1 MRFSRN
7 SNVSQMLCT
16 PETRGWRSDTFTT
29 KGRHRI
35 SQPKN
40 RHDHMAVCRLV
51 PHEPLYQDPPCD
63 GPEIPAD
70 SQNMSPDTHSESL
83 LVASSASTETPSGKN
98 TGTENFP
105 VGSWLLSAPL
115 RPYIA
120 TFYALARATDDI
132 ADNPDLSPEEKLARL
147 DGFDA
152 ALTGKLSDDSRYE
165 KSARLLES
173 LTEIG
178 VTTNHSRDL
187 ISAFKQDAVKLR
199 YRDWDDLMDYCNRS
213 AAPVGRFL
221 LDLHGESRDGYAASD
236 ALCNALQVINHLQ
249 DCKDDYLALD
259 RVYIPENWLAES
271 DLIVAALGDTHASR
285 ELRAVLDRCLDG
297 VEELLVTARTL
308 PGRLKSRRLAMESAV
323 IYRIAVRLTRLLR
336 RNDPVAGRV
345 ALSPFSFFL
354 CGAKGVGSV
363 LFSR

>member
-1 MRFSRN
+1 
-7 SNVSQMLCT
+7 
-16 PETRGWRSDTFTT
+16 
-29 KGRHRI
+29 
-35 SQPKN
+35 
-40 RHDHMAVCRLV
+40 MA
-51 PHEPLYQDPPCD
+51 
-63 GPEIPAD
+63 
-70 SQNMSPDTHSESL
+70 T
-83 LVASSASTETPSGKN
+83 SASIETPSGK
-98 TGTENFP
+98 TTATENFP
-105 VGSWLLSAPL
+105 VGSWLLPAPL

-132 ADNPDLSPEEKLARL
+132 ADNPDLSPEEKLVRL

-152 ALTGKLSDDSRYE
+152 ALTGKSGDDSNYE
-165 KSARLLES
+165 KSTRLKQS
-173 LTEIG
+173 LAEIG
-178 VTTNHSRDL
+178 VTTDHSRNL

-221 LDLHGESRDGYAASD
+221 LDLHGESSDGYKASD

-249 DCKDDYLALD
+249 DCKDDYLTLN
-259 RVYIPENWLAES
+259 RVYIPGNWLAES
-271 DLIVAALGDTHASR
+271 GTTVAALGDTHASR
-285 ELRAVLDRCLDG
+285 ELRTVLDHCLDG

-354 CGAKGVGSV
+354 CGVEGVSSV
-363 LFSR
+363 FFNR

>member
-1 MRFSRN
+1 
-7 SNVSQMLCT
+7 
-16 PETRGWRSDTFTT
+16 
-29 KGRHRI
+29 
-35 SQPKN
+35 
-40 RHDHMAVCRLV
+40 MA
-51 PHEPLYQDPPCD
+51 
-63 GPEIPAD
+63 
-70 SQNMSPDTHSESL
+70 T
-83 LVASSASTETPSGKN
+83 SASIETPSGK
-98 TGTENFP
+98 TTATENFP
-105 VGSWLLSAPL
+105 VGSWLLPASL

-132 ADNPDLSPEEKLARL
+132 ADNPDLSPEEKLVRL

-152 ALTGKLSDDSRYE
+152 ALTGKSGDDSNYE
-165 KSARLLES
+165 KSTRLKQS
-173 LTEIG
+173 LAEID
-178 VTTNHSRDL
+178 VTTDHSRNL

-221 LDLHGESRDGYAASD
+221 LDLHGESSDGYKASD

-249 DCKDDYLALD
+249 DCKDDYLTLD
-259 RVYIPENWLAES
+259 RVYIPGNWLAES
-271 DLIVAALGDTHASR
+271 GATVATLGDTHASR
-285 ELRAVLDRCLDG
+285 ELRTVLDHCLDG

-354 CGAKGVGSV
+354 CGVEGVSSV
-363 LFSR
+363 FFNR

>member
-1 MRFSRN
+1 
-7 SNVSQMLCT
+7 
-16 PETRGWRSDTFTT
+16 
-29 KGRHRI
+29 
-35 SQPKN
+35 
-40 RHDHMAVCRLV
+40 MA
-51 PHEPLYQDPPCD
+51 
-63 GPEIPAD
+63 
-70 SQNMSPDTHSESL
+70 T
-83 LVASSASTETPSGKN
+83 SASIETPSGK
-98 TGTENFP
+98 TTATENFP
-105 VGSWLLSAPL
+105 VGSWLLPASL

-132 ADNPDLSPEEKLARL
+132 ADNPDLSPEEKLVRL

-152 ALTGKLSDDSRYE
+152 ALTGKSGDDSNYE
-165 KSARLLES
+165 KSTQLKQS
-173 LTEIG
+173 LAEIG
-178 VTTNHSRDL
+178 VTTNHSRNL

-221 LDLHGESRDGYAASD
+221 LDLHGESSDGYKASD

-249 DCKDDYLALD
+249 DCKDDYLTLN
-259 RVYIPENWLAES
+259 RVYIPGNWLAES
-271 DLIVAALGDTHASR
+271 GTTVATLGDTHASR
-285 ELRAVLDRCLDG
+285 ELRTVLDHCLDG

-354 CGAKGVGSV
+354 CGVEGVSSV
-363 LFSR
+363 FFNR

>member
-1 MRFSRN
+1 
-7 SNVSQMLCT
+7 
-16 PETRGWRSDTFTT
+16 
-29 KGRHRI
+29 
-35 SQPKN
+35 
-40 RHDHMAVCRLV
+40 MA
-51 PHEPLYQDPPCD
+51 
-63 GPEIPAD
+63 
-70 SQNMSPDTHSESL
+70 T
-83 LVASSASTETPSGKN
+83 SASIETPSGK
-98 TGTENFP
+98 TTATENFP
-105 VGSWLLSAPL
+105 VGSWLLPASL

-132 ADNPDLSPEEKLARL
+132 ADNPDLSPEEKLVRL

-152 ALTGKLSDDSRYE
+152 ALTGKSGDDSNYE
-165 KSARLLES
+165 KSTRLKQS
-173 LTEIG
+173 LAEIG
-178 VTTNHSRDL
+178 VTTDHSRNL

-221 LDLHGESRDGYAASD
+221 LDLHGESSDGYKASD

-249 DCKDDYLALD
+249 DCKDDYLTLN
-259 RVYIPENWLAES
+259 RVYIPGNWLAES
-271 DLIVAALGDTHASR
+271 GATVATLGDTHASR
-285 ELRAVLDRCLDG
+285 ELRTVLDHCLDG

-354 CGAKGVGSV
+354 CGVEGVSSV
-363 LFSR
+363 FFNR

>member
-1 MRFSRN
+1 
-7 SNVSQMLCT
+7 
-16 PETRGWRSDTFTT
+16 
-29 KGRHRI
+29 
-35 SQPKN
+35 
-40 RHDHMAVCRLV
+40 MA
-51 PHEPLYQDPPCD
+51 
-63 GPEIPAD
+63 
-70 SQNMSPDTHSESL
+70 T
-83 LVASSASTETPSGKN
+83 SASIETPSGK
-98 TGTENFP
+98 TTATENFP
-105 VGSWLLSAPL
+105 VGSWLLPASL

-132 ADNPDLSPEEKLARL
+132 ADNPDLSPEEKLVRL

-152 ALTGKLSDDSRYE
+152 ALTGKSGDDSHYE
-165 KSARLLES
+165 KSARLKQS
-173 LTEIG
+173 LAEIG
-178 VTTNHSRDL
+178 VTTDHSRNL

-221 LDLHGESRDGYAASD
+221 LDLHGESSDGYKASD

-249 DCKDDYLALD
+249 DCKDDYLTLD
-259 RVYIPENWLAES
+259 RVYIPGNWLAES
-271 DLIVAALGDTHASR
+271 GATVATLGDTHASR
-285 ELRAVLDRCLDG
+285 ELRTVLDHCLDG

-354 CGAKGVGSV
+354 CGVEGVSSV
-363 LFSR
+363 FFNR

>member
-1 MRFSRN
+1 
-7 SNVSQMLCT
+7 
-16 PETRGWRSDTFTT
+16 
-29 KGRHRI
+29 
-35 SQPKN
+35 
-40 RHDHMAVCRLV
+40 MA
-51 PHEPLYQDPPCD
+51 
-63 GPEIPAD
+63 
-70 SQNMSPDTHSESL
+70 T
-83 LVASSASTETPSGKN
+83 SASIETPSGK
-98 TGTENFP
+98 TTATENFP
-105 VGSWLLSAPL
+105 VGSWLLPAPL

-132 ADNPDLSPEEKLARL
+132 ADNPDLSPEEKLVRL

-152 ALTGKLSDDSRYE
+152 ALTGKSGDDSNYE
-165 KSARLLES
+165 KSTRLKQS
-173 LTEIG
+173 LAEID
-178 VTTNHSRDL
+178 VTTDHSRNL

-221 LDLHGESRDGYAASD
+221 LDLHGESSDGYKASD

-249 DCKDDYLALD
+249 DCKDDYLTLD
-259 RVYIPENWLAES
+259 RVYIPGNWLAES
-271 DLIVAALGDTHASR
+271 GATVATLGDTHASR
-285 ELRAVLDRCLDG
+285 ELRTVLDHCLDG

-354 CGAKGVGSV
+354 CGVEGVSSV
-363 LFSR
+363 FFNR

>member
-1 MRFSRN
+1 
-7 SNVSQMLCT
+7 
-16 PETRGWRSDTFTT
+16 
-29 KGRHRI
+29 
-35 SQPKN
+35 
-40 RHDHMAVCRLV
+40 
-51 PHEPLYQDPPCD
+51 
-63 GPEIPAD
+63 
-70 SQNMSPDTHSESL
+70 
-83 LVASSASTETPSGKN
+83 VATSASIETPSGK
-98 TGTENFP
+98 TTATENFP
-105 VGSWLLSAPL
+105 VGSWLLPASL

-132 ADNPDLSPEEKLARL
+132 ADNPDLSPEEKLVRL

-152 ALTGKLSDDSRYE
+152 ALTGKSGDDSNYE
-165 KSARLLES
+165 KSTQLKQS
-173 LTEIG
+173 LAEIG
-178 VTTNHSRDL
+178 VTTNHSRNL

-221 LDLHGESRDGYAASD
+221 LDLHGESSDGYETSD

-249 DCKDDYLALD
+249 DCKDDYLTLN
-259 RVYIPENWLAES
+259 RVYIPGNWLAES
-271 DLIVAALGDTHASR
+271 GTTVATLGDTHASR
-285 ELRAVLDRCLDG
+285 ELRTVLDHCLDG

-354 CGAKGVGSV
+354 CGVEGVSSV
-363 LFSR
+363 FFNR

>member
-1 MRFSRN
+1 
-7 SNVSQMLCT
+7 
-16 PETRGWRSDTFTT
+16 
-29 KGRHRI
+29 
-35 SQPKN
+35 
-40 RHDHMAVCRLV
+40 
-51 PHEPLYQDPPCD
+51 
-63 GPEIPAD
+63 
-70 SQNMSPDTHSESL
+70 
-83 LVASSASTETPSGKN
+83 VATSASIETPSGK
-98 TGTENFP
+98 TTATENFP
-105 VGSWLLSAPL
+105 VGSWLLPAPL

-132 ADNPDLSPEEKLARL
+132 ADNPDLSPEEKLVRL

-152 ALTGKLSDDSRYE
+152 ALTGKSGDDSNYE
-165 KSARLLES
+165 KSTRLKQS
-173 LTEIG
+173 LAEIG
-178 VTTNHSRDL
+178 VTTNHSRNL

-221 LDLHGESRDGYAASD
+221 LDLHGESSDGYKASD

-249 DCKDDYLALD
+249 DCKDDYLTLD
-259 RVYIPENWLAES
+259 RVYIPGNWLAES
-271 DLIVAALGDTHASR
+271 GATVATLGDTHASR
-285 ELRAVLDRCLDG
+285 ELRTVLDHCLDG

-354 CGAKGVGSV
+354 CGVEGVSSV
-363 LFSR
+363 FFNR

>member
-1 MRFSRN
+1 
-7 SNVSQMLCT
+7 
-16 PETRGWRSDTFTT
+16 
-29 KGRHRI
+29 
-35 SQPKN
+35 
-40 RHDHMAVCRLV
+40 MA
-51 PHEPLYQDPPCD
+51 
-63 GPEIPAD
+63 
-70 SQNMSPDTHSESL
+70 T
-83 LVASSASTETPSGKN
+83 SASIETPSGK
-98 TGTENFP
+98 TTATENFP
-105 VGSWLLSAPL
+105 VGSWLLPAPL

-132 ADNPDLSPEEKLARL
+132 ADNPNLSPEEKLVRL

-152 ALTGKLSDDSRYE
+152 ALTGKSGDDSNYE
-165 KSARLLES
+165 KSTRLKQS
-173 LTEIG
+173 LAEID
-178 VTTNHSRDL
+178 VTTDHSRNL

-221 LDLHGESRDGYAASD
+221 LDLHGESSDGYKASD

-249 DCKDDYLALD
+249 DCKDDYLTLD
-259 RVYIPENWLAES
+259 RVYIPGNWLAES
-271 DLIVAALGDTHASR
+271 GATIATLGDTHASR
-285 ELRAVLDRCLDG
+285 ELRTVLDHCLDG

-354 CGAKGVGSV
+354 CGVEGVSSV
-363 LFSR
+363 FFNR

>member
-1 MRFSRN
+1 
-7 SNVSQMLCT
+7 
-16 PETRGWRSDTFTT
+16 
-29 KGRHRI
+29 
-35 SQPKN
+35 
-40 RHDHMAVCRLV
+40 MA
-51 PHEPLYQDPPCD
+51 
-63 GPEIPAD
+63 
-70 SQNMSPDTHSESL
+70 T
-83 LVASSASTETPSGKN
+83 SASIETPSGK
-98 TGTENFP
+98 TTATENFP
-105 VGSWLLSAPL
+105 VGSWLLPAPL

-132 ADNPDLSPEEKLARL
+132 ADNPDLSPEEKLVRL

-152 ALTGKLSDDSRYE
+152 ALTGKSGDDSHYE
-165 KSARLLES
+165 KSARLKQS
-173 LTEIG
+173 LAEIG
-178 VTTNHSRDL
+178 VTTNHSRNL

-221 LDLHGESRDGYAASD
+221 LDLHGESSDGYKASD

-249 DCKDDYLALD
+249 DCKDDYLTLD
-259 RVYIPENWLAES
+259 RVYIPGNWLAES
-271 DLIVAALGDTHASR
+271 GATVATLGDTHASR
-285 ELRAVLDRCLDG
+285 ELRTVLDHCLDG

-354 CGAKGVGSV
+354 CGVEGVSSV
-363 LFSR
+363 FFNR

>member
-1 MRFSRN
+1 
-7 SNVSQMLCT
+7 
-16 PETRGWRSDTFTT
+16 
-29 KGRHRI
+29 
-35 SQPKN
+35 
-40 RHDHMAVCRLV
+40 MA
-51 PHEPLYQDPPCD
+51 
-63 GPEIPAD
+63 
-70 SQNMSPDTHSESL
+70 T
-83 LVASSASTETPSGKN
+83 SASIEAPSGK
-98 TGTENFP
+98 TTATENFP
-105 VGSWLLSAPL
+105 VGSWLLPAPL

-132 ADNPDLSPEEKLARL
+132 ADNPDLSPEEKLVRL

-152 ALTGKLSDDSRYE
+152 ALTGKSGDDSNYE
-165 KSARLLES
+165 KSTRLKQS
-173 LTEIG
+173 LAEIG
-178 VTTNHSRDL
+178 VTTDHSRNL

-221 LDLHGESRDGYAASD
+221 LDLHGESSDGYETSD

-249 DCKDDYLALD
+249 DCKDDYLTLD
-259 RVYIPENWLAES
+259 RVYIPGNWLAES
-271 DLIVAALGDTHASR
+271 GTTVAALGDTHASR
-285 ELRAVLDRCLDG
+285 ELRTVLDHCLDG

-354 CGAKGVGSV
+354 CGVEGVSSV
-363 LFSR
+363 FFNR

>member
-1 MRFSRN
+1 
-7 SNVSQMLCT
+7 
-16 PETRGWRSDTFTT
+16 
-29 KGRHRI
+29 
-35 SQPKN
+35 
-40 RHDHMAVCRLV
+40 MA
-51 PHEPLYQDPPCD
+51 
-63 GPEIPAD
+63 
-70 SQNMSPDTHSESL
+70 T
-83 LVASSASTETPSGKN
+83 SASIETPSGK
-98 TGTENFP
+98 TTATENFP
-105 VGSWLLSAPL
+105 VGSWLLPASL

-132 ADNPDLSPEEKLARL
+132 ADNPDLSPEEKLVRL

-152 ALTGKLSDDSRYE
+152 ALTGKSGDDSNYE
-165 KSARLLES
+165 KSTQLKQS
-173 LTEIG
+173 LAEIG
-178 VTTNHSRDL
+178 VTTNHSRNL

-221 LDLHGESRDGYAASD
+221 LDLHGESSDGYKASD

-249 DCKDDYLALD
+249 DCKDDYLTLN
-259 RVYIPENWLAES
+259 RVYIPGNWLAES
-271 DLIVAALGDTHASR
+271 GATVATLGDTHASR
-285 ELRAVLDRCLDG
+285 ELRTVLDHCLDG

-354 CGAKGVGSV
+354 CGVEGVSSV
-363 LFSR
+363 FFNR

>member
-1 MRFSRN
+1 
-7 SNVSQMLCT
+7 
-16 PETRGWRSDTFTT
+16 
-29 KGRHRI
+29 
-35 SQPKN
+35 
-40 RHDHMAVCRLV
+40 MA
-51 PHEPLYQDPPCD
+51 
-63 GPEIPAD
+63 
-70 SQNMSPDTHSESL
+70 T
-83 LVASSASTETPSGKN
+83 SASIETPSGK
-98 TGTENFP
+98 TTATENFP
-105 VGSWLLSAPL
+105 VGSWLLPAPL

-132 ADNPDLSPEEKLARL
+132 ADNPNLSPEEKLVCL

-152 ALTGKLSDDSRYE
+152 VLTGKSGDDSHYE
-165 KSARLLES
+165 KSARLKQS
-173 LTEIG
+173 LAEIG
-178 VTTNHSRDL
+178 VTTNHSRNL

-221 LDLHGESRDGYAASD
+221 LDLHGESSDGYKASD

-249 DCKDDYLALD
+249 DCKDDYLTLD
-259 RVYIPENWLAES
+259 RVYIPGNWLAES
-271 DLIVAALGDTHASR
+271 GATVATLGDTHASR
-285 ELRAVLDRCLDG
+285 ELRTVLDHCLDG

-354 CGAKGVGSV
+354 CGVEGVSSV
-363 LFSR
+363 FFNR